1 MVLAF
6 DQCFELFISSPDFI
20 LQRGDDFI
28 SLLFDGV
35 LKLGKLVLNAEEVVL
50 EFLEDGVCLLG
61 DYSIDRGLDVGH
73 SL

>member
-6 DQCFELFISSPDFI
+6 DQCFELFIPRPYFI

-28 SLLFDGV
+28 SLLLNAF

-50 EFLEDGVCLLG
+50 EFLEDCVCFLS
-61 DYSIDRGLDVGH
+61 DYSID
-73 SL
+73 

>member
-6 DQCFELFISSPDFI
+6 DQCFELFIPGPDFI

-50 EFLEDGVCLLG
+50 EFLEDGVCLLS
-61 DYSIDRGLDVGH
+61 DYSID
-73 SL
+73 